1 MKHALNC
8 KTGGFTTVCH
18 KRVRDFEAQFLTEIC
33 NDVEIEPPLQPLEG
47 EIINGLIG
55 VNAKPDVRARGFWRE
70 GQNAFFDV
78 RITNTNSESQ
88 RHLPSEKIFTK
99 HEREKKRQYN
109 NRIMNVE
116 HGTFTPLFSVNGG
129 MAKECLKFHKFVPEK
144 IANKS
149 DCRYEEVLSIIR
161 CKLSFLNLRA
171 SLMHVR
177 GSCSFTTHSRNHAV
191 DDFKIAFDCRL
202 G

>member
-8 KTGGFTTVCH
+8 KTGGFTTVRH

-33 NDVEIEPPLQPLEG
+33 NGVEIEPPLQPLEG

-99 HEREKKRQYN
+99 HEREKKRQ
-109 NRIMNVE
+109 
-116 HGTFTPLFSVNGG
+116 
-129 MAKECLKFHKFVPEK
+129 
-144 IANKS
+144 
-149 DCRYEEVLSIIR
+149 
-161 CKLSFLNLRA
+161 
-171 SLMHVR
+171 
-177 GSCSFTTHSRNHAV
+177 
-191 DDFKIAFDCRL
+191 
-202 G
+202 